1 MIFSFG
7 NKCSSRLRFA
17 AAAAVLAATAAGAQA
32 ESLTVNSTVQGWVAS
47 TGISN
52 GATPNSN
59 MYTGNEEGHRY
70 NSWISFYIPPGQYS
84 FASMSFKPSVY
95 GELGSN
101 VIGIFDVSVPL
112 TNFLDGMR
120 PGTAVYEDLGS
131 GAQYGTATLFDTE
144 KTVTLNGNAVYDI
157 NAAAGGYLV
166 MGFSNLT
173 LNGLP
178 ADGGDGG
185 IYLNGFGRNQLPLQL
200 NLEIAAVPEPG
211 TWAMLAGGLGVLG
224 WIGRRRRPA

>member
-1 MIFSFG
+1 MFSTG
-7 NKCSSRLRFA
+7 NICGARLRA
-17 AAAAVLAATAAGAQA
+17 GVAAVLLAGMTAAAQA
-32 ESLTVNSTVQGWVAS
+32 ESVTVNSTVQGWVS
-47 TGISN
+47 SNGISN

-59 MYTGNEEGHRY
+59 MYTGNEDGRRF

-95 GELGSN
+95 GDLGTN

-112 TNFLDGMR
+112 TNFLDGMH
-120 PGTAVYEDLGS
+120 PGSSVYEDLGS

-144 KTVTLNGNAVYDI
+144 KTVNLNGNAVYDI

-185 IYLNGFGRNQLPLQL
+185 IYLNGVGRNQMPLQL

-224 WIGRRRRPA
+224 WIGRRRRQ